1 MQYPPLVCS
10 AMSPRS
16 RQQLRAVLLLREL
29 ILAGELAPGERIPE
43 LTAVAKLG
51 MSRTPVRLALTTLE
65 HEGLLQNLAGGGFM
79 VRDFSLSD
87 ISDAIELRGV
97 LEGTAAR
104 FAAERHR
111 GPDSLRSLGAV
122 VDQMDALLEREPGP
136 GTFEGYVELNE
147 TFHAQL
153 LELAQSSM
161 LRRSLA
167 QVMHLPFASPNAFL
181 QVQSE
186 APQSR
191 PILVLGQDQH
201 RALLEAIGAREGAR
215 AEALAREHAR
225 LARRNLGIVLE
236 RRELLQQVPGA
247 ALIRRELDEL
257 GARLELRPATQPA
270 AESAAASDGQAASAK
285 SKRGATDAA

>member
-1 MQYPPLVCS
+1 
-10 AMSPRS
+10 MSPRS

-29 ILAGELAPGERIPE
+29 ILSGELSPGERIPE

-104 FAAERHR
+104 FAAERHS
-111 GPDSLRSLGAV
+111 GTEALRLLADV
-122 VDQMDALLEREPGP
+122 VMQMDRLLERELSP
-136 GTFEGYVELNE
+136 GTFERYVELNE
-147 TFHAQL
+147 TFHGQL
-153 LELAQSSM
+153 LELAQSPM
-161 LRRSLA
+161 LRRSLS

-181 QVQSE
+181 HVQSE

-191 PILVLGQDQH
+191 QILMLGQDQH

-225 LARRNLGIVLE
+225 LARRNLGVVLE
-236 RRELLQQVPGA
+236 RRELLQQIPGA
-247 ALIRRELDEL
+247 ALIRREPHEP
-257 GARLELRPATQPA
+257 GASG
-270 AESAAASDGQAASAK
+270 AESTTARIK
-285 SKRGATDAA
+285 SKRGATDVA

>member
-1 MQYPPLVCS
+1 
-10 AMSPRS
+10 MSPRS

-29 ILAGELAPGERIPE
+29 ILRGELAPGGRIAE

-65 HEGLLQNLAGGGFM
+65 HEGLLETLAGGGFV

-104 FAAERHR
+104 FAAERHG
-111 GPDSLRSLGAV
+111 GPAALRSLADSV
-122 VDQMDALLEREPGP
+122 QQMDALLELGTSPGA
-136 GTFEGYVELNE
+136 FEAYVELNE
-147 TFHAQL
+147 VFHATL
-153 LELAQSSM
+153 LELADSPM
-161 LRRSLA
+161 LKRSLT

-186 APQSR
+186 AAQSR
-191 PILVLGQDQH
+191 QILMLGQDQH

-225 LARRNLGIVLE
+225 LARRNLNVVLE
-236 RRELLQQVPGA
+236 RRELLKRVPGA
-247 ALIRRELDEL
+247 ALIRREPGERPEPTDARDTPEAPL
-257 GARLELRPATQPA
+257 GEAAGEAPA
-270 AESAAASDGQAASAK
+270 AHTK
-285 SKRGATDAA
+285 PTRGATDAA